1 MLWSSKRLIIFA
13 LPFSLAAAGCGADAG
28 MSGAVGEQ
36 VVPLTDGLRS
46 FTCIQT
52 SSGRAE
58 NRQQVTGQ
66 LDADSAPLNVDVF
79 RGRTL
84 RLEHSSATPTPVPG
98 YLGGYYERSGLF
110 AWSLGSEGTNDYY
123 LLLPIGGVNGSTFVG
138 QLQLFFNHGAYGAW
152 QKILGCTVQ

>member
-1 MLWSSKRLIIFA
+1 MLWSSKCSIILA
-13 LPFSLAAAGCGADAG
+13 LSFSVAASGCGAEPG
-28 MSGAVGEQ
+28 MAEAVGEQ
-36 VVPLTDGLRS
+36 AAPLTDGLRS
-46 FTCIQT
+46 FHCIQT

-58 NRQQVTGQ
+58 NRQQVTGE
-66 LDADSAPLNVDVF
+66 LNADSAPLDVEVF